1 MIAAIQAGGRSLRM
15 GEDKSW
21 LLLDGRPMIEHVL
34 AATQKAVDRLVI
46 VINQANPN
54 LARYE
59 QLAARWK
66 ANLLFDLHDHR
77 GPLGGI
83 ETALRQCADDES
95 ALILACDL
103 PFVRAEFLR
112 LLRTI
117 HEAENNDLTVP
128 LDVEKR
134 PQMLAAIYA
143 ASCLSQV
150 SALLAAEELK
160 AQQLQ
165 AGVRTR
171 RVAAMEYAHLI
182 GAEHFLHNI
191 NSPTDIEALASSGE
205 RGLSISDLAQETL
218 CSG

>member
-21 LLLDGRPMIEHVL
+21 LPIEGRPMIEHVL
-34 AATQKAVDRLVI
+34 AAAQTIAERLV
-46 VINQANPN
+46 VVVNPTNPN
-54 LARYE
+54 LPRYE
-59 QLAARWK
+59 QLAAPWD
-66 ANLLFDLHDHR
+66 AELWFDLHNHR

-83 ETALRQCADDES
+83 ETVLRQCSADES

-103 PFVRAEFLR
+103 PFVTTEFLQ

-117 HEAENNDLTVP
+117 HAAEHNELTVP
-128 LDVEKR
+128 LDQDER

-160 AQQLQ
+160 VRALQ
-165 AGVRTR
+165 TRVQTR
-171 RVAAMEYAHLI
+171 RVRWAEYAHLAR
-182 GAEHFLHNI
+182 AERFLRNL
-191 NSPTDIEALASSGE
+191 NAREDL
-205 RGLSISDLAQETL
+205 RGLTS
-218 CSG
+218 